1 MTHLRP
7 LLLCVLPLLALSV
20 AGCWSDDES
29 RVVVYTALDQEF
41 SAVMFEQYERQTGVR
56 VDARY
61 DTESTKSVGLAERII
76 AEADL
81 PRCDVHWNNEILHT
95 LRLEKLGLLQPYHSP
110 RAEDYPA
117 EYRSPDGYWYGFAA
131 RARILIVN
139 IDLVP
144 ADERPTSVYDLGN
157 KKWRGRTGIAKPL
170 FGTTATHAAC
180 LFAMLG
186 ERRAKDFFHGLKS
199 NDVQILGGNRQVAAQ
214 VAAGNLAFG
223 LTDTD
228 DAMVELE
235 AGSPVVLV
243 YPDQG
248 EGGLGTLFIPNT
260 LAIIKD
266 CPHVEEAR
274 RLIDH
279 LLSPEVESALAA
291 GPSAQI
297 PLGKNAASQN
307 RVKTP
312 ADVKS
317 MTVDFYAAAE
327 QWETARRFIA
337 EEFTAP

>member
-1 MTHLRP
+1 MKHFRT
-7 LLLCVLPLLALSV
+7 LLFRTLPLLALSI
-20 AGCWSDDES
+20 AGCWSDDEP

-41 SAVMFEQYERQTGVR
+41 SAVMFEEYKQQTGVR
-56 VDARY
+56 VDVRY

-110 RAEDYPA
+110 RAEEYPA

-139 IDLVP
+139 TDLVSVE
-144 ADERPTSVYDLGN
+144 ERPTSIYDLGSE
-157 KKWRGRTGIAKPL
+157 KWRGRTGIAKPL

-180 LFAMLG
+180 LFAKLG
-186 ERRAKDFFHGLKS
+186 EQRAKEFFHGLKA
-199 NDVQILGGNRQVAAQ
+199 NNVRILGGNRHVARE
-214 VAAGNLAFG
+214 VAVGKLAFG

-228 DAMVELE
+228 DAMVEIE
-235 AGSPVVLV
+235 AGSPVVIV
-243 YPDQG
+243 YPDQHDD
-248 EGGLGTLFIPNT
+248 GLGTLFIPNT

-266 CPHVEEAR
+266 CPHVDEAR

-279 LLSPEVESALAA
+279 LLSAEVESALAA
-291 GPSAQI
+291 GRSAQI
-297 PLGKNAASQN
+297 PLGKNAKPQT

-312 ADVKS
+312 AEVKAMS
-317 MTVDFYAAAE
+317 VDFYQAAE

-337 EEFTAP
+337 DEFTAP